1 MRRRGVRRGSE
12 RREQSPAAPI
22 IGGPLMDPQRHQCRP
37 WYDPRGRVSLLAVG
51 VLCVVLA
58 GCGGGRA
65 RTVTTTKSRTVTS
78 TSTSTAARQTTTTT
92 TTTAPLPGTGKP
104 SVTIGDKN
112 YAEQFVLG
120 QLYLKALEAQG
131 YKVSITQNIGPPSV
145 VLGSLKNHTL
155 AMYPEYIDVVV
166 ETLAHDRSPMR
177 SLGAALKAGQ
187 LWAGRHGLQLLA
199 PTPFSDTTGVAV
211 TDAYAAANHLR
222 SLGDL
227 LNVANTLTIGGAV
240 QFKTDRSG
248 VRALNGYGVQPAN
261 FTPLAV
267 GDEYSS
273 LDTDAVQAAF
283 INTTDGELATGDY
296 KVLRDPQNVFG
307 YGNVV
312 PVITQQALDQEGP
325 AFAATIERVDRTLTL
340 STMRQLNNAAS
351 VANLPPAAIALQY
364 LQTHGLLG
372 PLTASD
378 YGAAG

>member
-1 MRRRGVRRGSE
+1 MIG
-12 RREQSPAAPI
+12 QS
-22 IGGPLMDPQRHQCRP
+22 LMDPLPHPHRSRR
-37 WYDPRGRVSLLAVG
+37 YSRGLVSLLAAG
-51 VLCVVLA
+51 VLGVVIA
-58 GCGGGRA
+58 GCGGGGSH
-65 RTVTTTKSRTVTS
+65 TVTTTTSRTVTS
-78 TSTSTAARQTTTTT
+78 TSTSTSTSTATQQATTTT
-92 TTTAPLPGTGKP
+92 TTTAPLPGTGRP
-104 SVTIGDKN
+104 AVTIGDKN

-120 QLYLKALEAQG
+120 QLYLQALQAQG
-131 YKVSITQNIGPPSV
+131 FKVSITQNIGPPSV
-145 VLGSLKNHTL
+145 VLGSLKDHTL
-155 AMYPEYIDVVV
+155 AMYPEYINVVV
-166 ETLAHDRSPMR
+166 ETLAHDRRAMK
-177 SLGAALKAGQ
+177 SLAAALKAGQ

-211 TDAYAAANHLR
+211 TDAYAAENRLH

-240 QFKTDRSG
+240 QFKTNRSG
-248 VRALNGYGVQPAN
+248 VPALNVYGVQPAN

-273 LDTDAVQAAF
+273 LDSNTVQAAF

-296 KVLRDPQNVFG
+296 KVLADPQTVFG

-312 PVITQQALDQEGP
+312 PVVTQQVVDQEGP

-351 VANLPPAAIALQY
+351 VANLPPAKIAQQY

-372 PLTASD
+372 PLAPSD
-378 YGAAG
+378 Y